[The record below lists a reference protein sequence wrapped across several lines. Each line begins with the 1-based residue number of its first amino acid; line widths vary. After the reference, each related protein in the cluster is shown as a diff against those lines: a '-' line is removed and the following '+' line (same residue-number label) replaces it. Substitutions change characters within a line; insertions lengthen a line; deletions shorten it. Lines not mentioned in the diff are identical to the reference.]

1 MAKLNTNSNAYTII
15 YACVLVIIVAF
26 LLAFVA
32 SALKPTQDA
41 NVALDTKKQ
50 ILSALNIRDCADA
63 DAKYNEVITEG
74 ELNSPVLKA
83 NVDGEEKLV
92 VAVKGAG
99 LWGPL
104 WGWVSIN
111 KDGQTVYG
119 TFFNHESETAG
130 LGARIK
136 EQWFQDNFQGK
147 QIFADGKVALGVYK
161 AGKAPAT
168 LSTDYYVDAV
178 TGATLTSNGVN
189 DMIQKCLTE
198 NKAAIDAFKGGSSS
212 DCQAKADCSKSTCAD
227 CCKDACGDC
236 CKDNCGDCC
245 KEACGDCCKDACAD
259 CCKDACGECCKEKA
273 CADCCK
279 DNCAD
284 CCKDAC
290 GNCCKEKACDTPC
303 NNNKE

>member
-1 MAKLNTNSNAYTII
+1 MAKLNTNSNAYTLI
-15 YACVLVIIVAF
+15 YASVLVIIVAF

-50 ILSALNIRDCADA
+50 ILSALNIRDCADP
-63 DAKYNEVITEG
+63 DAKYDEVITEG
-74 ELNSPVLKA
+74 QLNSPVLRA

-136 EQWFQDNFQGK
+136 EQWFQDGFQGK
-147 QIFADGKVALGVYK
+147 QIFQDGKVALGVYK
-161 AGKAPAT
+161 QGKAPST
-168 LSTDYYVDAV
+168 LPADYYVDAV

-189 DMIQKCLTE
+189 DMIQKCLTD
-198 NKAAIDAFKGGSSS
+198 NQGAIEAFK
-212 DCQAKADCSKSTCAD
+212 
-227 CCKDACGDC
+227 
-236 CKDNCGDCC
+236 
-245 KEACGDCCKDACAD
+245 E
-259 CCKDACGECCKEKA
+259 
-273 CADCCK
+273 
-279 DNCAD
+279 
-284 CCKDAC
+284 
-290 GNCCKEKACDTPC
+290 
-303 NNNKE
+303 

>member
-1 MAKLNTNSNAYTII
+1 M
-15 YACVLVIIVAF
+15 VIIVAF

-50 ILSALNIRDCADA
+50 ILSALNIRDLSNAEA
-63 DAKYNEVITEG
+63 EAKYAEVITSG
-74 ELNSPVLKA
+74 ELDSPTLTA

-111 KDGQTVYG
+111 KDGETVYG

-136 EQWFQDNFQGK
+136 EQWFQDLFKGK
-147 QIFADGKVALGVYK
+147 KIYQDGKVALGVYK
-161 AGKAPAT
+161 QGKAPAT
-168 LSTDYYVDAV
+168 LPAENYVDAV

-189 DMIQKCLTE
+189 DMIQKCLSD
-198 NKAAIDAFKGGSSS
+198 NQGAIEAFK
-212 DCQAKADCSKSTCAD
+212 
-227 CCKDACGDC
+227 
-236 CKDNCGDCC
+236 N
-245 KEACGDCCKDACAD
+245 
-259 CCKDACGECCKEKA
+259 
-273 CADCCK
+273 
-279 DNCAD
+279 
-284 CCKDAC
+284 
-290 GNCCKEKACDTPC
+290 
-303 NNNKE
+303 

>member
-1 MAKLNTNSNAYTII
+1 MAKMNTNGNAYTII
-15 YACVLVIIVAF
+15 YASVMVIIVAF

-50 ILSALNIRDCADA
+50 ITS
-63 DAKYNEVITEG
+63 G
-74 ELNSPVLKA
+74 ELDSPTLTA
-83 NVDGEEKLV
+83 NVDGEEKLI

-104 WGWVSIN
+104 WGWISIN
-111 KDGQTVYG
+111 KDGETVYG

-136 EQWFQDNFQGK
+136 EQWFQDGFKGK
-147 QIFADGKVALGVYK
+147 KIYQDGQVALGVYK
-161 AGKAPAT
+161 QGKAPAT

-198 NKAAIDAFKGGSSS
+198 NQSAIEAFK
-212 DCQAKADCSKSTCAD
+212 
-227 CCKDACGDC
+227 
-236 CKDNCGDCC
+236 N
-245 KEACGDCCKDACAD
+245 
-259 CCKDACGECCKEKA
+259 
-273 CADCCK
+273 
-279 DNCAD
+279 
-284 CCKDAC
+284 
-290 GNCCKEKACDTPC
+290 
-303 NNNKE
+303 